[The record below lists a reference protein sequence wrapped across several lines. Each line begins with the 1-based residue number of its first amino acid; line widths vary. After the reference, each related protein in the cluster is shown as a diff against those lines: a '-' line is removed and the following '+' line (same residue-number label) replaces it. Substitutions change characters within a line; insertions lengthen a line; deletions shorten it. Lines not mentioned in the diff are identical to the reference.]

1 MSAEPSLRH
10 LSRIRGVRRVFTVQD
25 RQWMAE
31 ALRLAE
37 QGTTTTQPNPRVG
50 CVIVRDGQVVGRGFH
65 ARAGE
70 PHAEVMALREAGE
83 LAIGGT
89 AYVTLEPCAH
99 VGRTPPCAPQLATA
113 GVTRVVSAL
122 TDPDP
127 RVTGAGHGL
136 LESQGIQVDV
146 GLLAEEA
153 RWLNRGF
160 LSRIERGR
168 PWVTAKIAQ
177 SLDGRTALAN
187 GESRWIT
194 GVEARRDVQFLRA
207 RHGAILTGIDTV
219 LTDDARLNVRLSA
232 EALGIEGPV
241 RQPVRVVLDSGL
253 RLPPFAPIFDA
264 EGDVWLYTRNIQE
277 GIHHEGLS
285 ARGATLIA
293 APHDGAGLDLD
304 FVLQDLADRGIN
316 EVLVEAGPKL
326 IGALID
332 HQRVD
337 ELVVYQAPI
346 LLGHQAQPSLAL
358 EALAQLDQA
367 PRWHILESK
376 SVGADLRITL
386 VPHPPTTQ

>member
-1 MSAEPSLRH
+1 
-10 LSRIRGVRRVFTVQD
+10 VFTAQD

-70 PHAEVMALREAGE
+70 PHAEVMALREAGDQ
-83 LAIGGT
+83 ARGGT

-99 VGRTPPCAPQLATA
+99 VGRTPPCAPQLAAA
-113 GVTRVVSAL
+113 GVVRVVSAL

-127 RVTGAGHGL
+127 RVAGAGHGL
-136 LESQGIQVDV
+136 LESQGIRVDV

-293 APHDGAGLDLD
+293 APHDGTGLDLD

-326 IGALID
+326 IWALID

-376 SVGADLRITL
+376 SVGPDLRITL